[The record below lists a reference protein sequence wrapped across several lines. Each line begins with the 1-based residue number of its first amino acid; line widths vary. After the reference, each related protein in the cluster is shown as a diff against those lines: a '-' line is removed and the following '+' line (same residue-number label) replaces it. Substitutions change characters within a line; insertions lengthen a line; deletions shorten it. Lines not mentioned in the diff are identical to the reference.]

1 VHTDRQAIAAAQHL
15 PYRADIDGIRGIAVA
30 IVVLFHAFPTLI
42 PGGFIGVDIFFVISG
57 YLISKILIAEFE
69 TKTFSYGHF
78 YARRARRIFPALIL
92 VMAATLA
99 FGWIALF
106 PDEFRMLGKHIVG
119 GSTFLSNVFLWFE
132 VGYFDTAAETKPL
145 LHLWSLGIEEQFYIA
160 WPILLALA
168 FRFRLNLFW
177 LTVTLLATSMLVNV
191 AFIENYPSATF
202 YSIAS
207 RAWELLIGALLAHLS
222 LQKVAVS
229 FGSVRR
235 PAAGGTGVDSRPL
248 FDSDSAIGRNLLSLA
263 GLALIV
269 LACALVRGG
278 KGFPGWWALL
288 PTLGAACLIA
298 AGPRAWFNRVVLS
311 NRAIVWIGLISYPL
325 YLWHWPLLSFAQIV
339 ESGVPA
345 LKIRIGAVLVALL
358 LAWLTFKL
366 VEQPIRRRGQRSNTV
381 AIVLALLIV
390 LLGAFGN
397 WVYNKKGM
405 PARPHIVENANLQGA
420 LVLVEDTANVAACK
434 KRFGFDTVYKYCLLA
449 QVDRPPTV
457 ALIGDSHAYHVV
469 AGLTKYYAGQGENLL
484 FLGTRI
490 PYFGVKPE
498 PNDHYQEATPQMLDL
513 ALSTPSIKTVVIS
526 TALKHHIEW
535 EDGKQYVD
543 KLRNT
548 LKTFLD
554 AGKHVVYFYDVPLLN
569 FEPRACIKRAG
580 VASSTTNRECAMDAS
595 DFQKAY
601 GAHRD
606 IVASVLKEFPSITVF
621 DPVKYLCDAT
631 RCKAMIDDKLMY
643 RDISHLTYEG
653 DLYIGAKFAE
663 EQRLKAAA
671 PARETH
677 ASSAR

>member
-1 VHTDRQAIAAAQHL
+1 M
-15 PYRADIDGIRGIAVA
+15 RGIAVA

-69 TKTFSYGHF
+69 TKTFSYAHF

-99 FGWIALF
+99 FGWLALF
-106 PDEFRMLGKHIVG
+106 PDEFKMLGKHIVG

-132 VGYFDTAAETKPL
+132 VGYFDTASETKPL
-145 LHLWSLGIEEQFYIA
+145 LHLWSLGIEEQFYIF

-168 FRFRLNLFW
+168 FRFRTKLFW
-177 LTVTLLATSMLVNV
+177 PTMTLLAVSMLVNV
-191 AFIENYPSATF
+191 AGIDKYPSATF

-222 LQKVAVS
+222 LQKVSVF
-229 FGSVRR
+229 FGSVRSS
-235 PAAGGTGVDSRPL
+235 AASGAGMETRPL
-248 FDSDSAIGRNLLSLA
+248 FDSDSVAGRNLLSVA

-269 LACALVRGG
+269 LACTLVRGG

-298 AGPRAWFNRVVLS
+298 AGPRAWFNRVILS

-345 LKIRIGAVLVALL
+345 LTIRIGAVLVAVLL
-358 LAWLTFKL
+358 GWLTFYVL
-366 VEQPIRRRGQRSNTV
+366 EQPIRRRGQRSNTV
-381 AIVLALLIV
+381 AIVLALLVV
-390 LLGAFGN
+390 LLGCIGN
-397 WVYNKKGM
+397 WVYNKNGM
-405 PARPHIVENANLQGA
+405 PARAHIVENANLQKA
-420 LVLVEDTANVAACK
+420 LILVEDGANVAACK
-434 KRFGFDTVYKYCLLA
+434 KRYGFDVVYKYCLLA
-449 QVDRPPTV
+449 QVDQPPTV

-469 AGLTKYYAGQGENLL
+469 AGLTKYYGEQGENLL

-498 PNDHYQEATPQMLDL
+498 PNDMYQEATPQMLDI
-513 ALSTPSIKTVVIS
+513 ALTTPSIKTVVIS
-526 TALKHHIEW
+526 TAIKHNIEW

-548 LKTFLD
+548 LKTFVD
-554 AGKHVVYFYDVPLLN
+554 AGKRVVYFYDVPLLD

-580 VASSTTNRECAMDAS
+580 VASSTTNRACAMDTAA
-595 DFQKAY
+595 FQKAY
-601 GAHRD
+601 GAHRE

-621 DPVKYLCDAT
+621 DPVRYLCDAT
-631 RCKAMIDDKLMY
+631 HCKAMIDDKLMY

-653 DLYIGAKFAE
+653 DLYIGAKFAQ
-663 EQRLKAAA
+663 EQKLKAAA
-671 PARETH
+671 PAPRPLSE
-677 ASSAR
+677 SAR